1 MVLNHLLET
10 KKGLKIVKKKQTN
23 KTKTKQKKLNNVK
36 VSECEAV

>member
-10 KKGLKIVKKKQTN
+10 KKGLKIVKKKQT
-23 KTKTKQKKLNNVK
+23 KQKQKKKKLNNVK